1 MNTKKAAF
9 ALIFL
14 SLTGC
19 SGTLYTVKGNTKEEG
34 VYTYPQITVIDVYE
48 YTTFTNKDGEVL
60 ARKDGTPKCKPKYE
74 DKIVV
79 RTDYN
84 APPLRIYYDSAL
96 LEQFKFSVTLKDGV
110 LESVNTEST
119 PDRGETLKNLT
130 SAAKDAASI
139 AAAAP
144 SQTPLCNAEPR
155 YYGTYKAPD
164 IDDFI
169 NKPK

>member
-1 MNTKKAAF
+1 MIIDKATY

-14 SLTGC
+14 SVTGC
-19 SGTLYTVKGNTKEEG
+19 SGNLYTVKGNTREEG
-34 VYTYPQITVIDVYE
+34 IYTYPQITVIDVYE
-48 YTTFTNKDGEVL
+48 YTAFTNKNGEVL
-60 ARKDGTPKCKPKYE
+60 AEKDSTPKCKPKYE

-84 APPLRIYYDSAL
+84 ASPMRVYYDSAL

-119 PDRGETLKNLT
+119 PDRGETLKNIAT
-130 SAAKDAASI
+130 AAKDVASI
-139 AAAAP
+139 ATASAE
-144 SQTPLCNAEPR
+144 TPLCNAEPR
-155 YYGTYKAPD
+155 YYGTFRAPS
-164 IDDFI
+164 IEDFN